1 MVASLPDRPQDR
13 ARRLLSRFT
22 ILGNQEEAVEEPQVF
37 EKMISLLTRKPRIWT
52 CQALL
57 RLCEVM
63 RTISLAQLAFTI
75 SFLLNRR
82 RRHHH
87 HHHRVDDLLLRLWRH
102 TCQVRCQGGCL
113 RRRRRQAL
121 CKEVVVAVAL
131 HHGLSE
137 PGRDRTVSLN

>member
-1 MVASLPDRPQDR
+1 ME
-13 ARRLLSRFT
+13 
-22 ILGNQEEAVEEPQVF
+22 GPQVF

-63 RTISLAQLAFTI
+63 RTISLAQLPFTI

-82 RRHHH
+82 RRR
-87 HHHRVDDLLLRLWRH
+87 HHHRMGDLLLRLCQY
-102 TCQVRCQGGCL
+102 TCPVRCQGECL
-113 RRRRRQAL
+113 RRRHRRAL
-121 CKEVVVAVAL
+121 CKEEVVAVAL